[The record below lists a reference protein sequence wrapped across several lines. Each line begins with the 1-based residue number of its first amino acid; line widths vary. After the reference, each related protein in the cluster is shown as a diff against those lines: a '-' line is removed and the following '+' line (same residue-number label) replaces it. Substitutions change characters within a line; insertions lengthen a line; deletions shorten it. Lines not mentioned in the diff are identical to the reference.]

1 MCLAT
6 LTLRW
11 IPEGTLHKKTRR
23 RIGEESSLDQEIED
37 ESPEE
42 ILSEL
47 RLLVGKIFSG
57 ALTAQPQVRVM
68 LTGNDNKQIKPISA
82 IIRWLRGDQRCRL
95 AEYDAANDILPLYLD
110 FVTEAGESHGPR
122 VPSSLGKHELQIN
135 VHLQYQILSPGL
147 LGSITPRRSER
158 RRSSELLD
166 DPIAFRVRRWPP
178 SDQHCGPCGKVPLQ
192 S

>member
-1 MCLAT
+1 M
-6 LTLRW
+6 
-11 IPEGTLHKKTRR
+11 HKKTRR

-47 RLLVGKIFSG
+47 RLLVGRIFSG

-110 FVTEAGESHGPR
+110 FVTDAGESHCPR
-122 VPSSLGKHELQIN
+122 VPSSLG
-135 VHLQYQILSPGL
+135 
-147 LGSITPRRSER
+147 
-158 RRSSELLD
+158 
-166 DPIAFRVRRWPP
+166 
-178 SDQHCGPCGKVPLQ
+178 
-192 S
+192 